1 MLCVNSNKLPMKKF
15 FGALGKFLEN
25 LIIFLRLL
33 RKTPKE
39 ITNKPNIIVKNIFN
53 K

>member
-1 MLCVNSNKLPMKKF
+1 MLCVNSNKFPTKKF

-25 LIIFLRLL
+25 FIIFRRLL

-39 ITNKPNIIVKNIFN
+39 IINKPNIIVKNIFN